1 MSSYRGPSQSH
12 SRTSST
18 SSRSRSSRGTPPPQL
33 PPAPATYTED
43 QLDYLE
49 EQNDKHVTQRHLV
62 YALDHVVQVLRTR
75 GIDLVYALDHVVQ
88 VLRTR
93 GIEYGVM
100 GGMSMILLG
109 NQERTTTDV
118 DVAVQVRTRD
128 LLAAFAADNR
138 DTPTAKHTC
147 LNLLVVQANPVD
159 LGSIFLAL
167 PRLLEAVLLACL
179 CSQFAPMDRMSRHW
193 RWRPI

>member
-18 SSRSRSSRGTPPPQL
+18 SSRSRSSRCTPPPQL

-43 QLDYLE
+43 QLDCLE
-49 EQNDKHVTQRHLV
+49 EQNDKHVTQRH
-62 YALDHVVQVLRTR
+62 
-75 GIDLVYALDHVVQ
+75 LVYALDHVVQ

-128 LLAAFAADNR
+128 LLTAFAADNR
-138 DTPTAKHTC
+138 CTPTAKHTC

-179 CSQFAPMDRMSRHW
+179 CSQVAPMDRMSRHW
-193 RWRPI
+193 RWRSI

>member
-49 EQNDKHVTQRHLV
+49 EQNDKHVTQRHPV
-62 YALDHVVQVLRTR
+62 YVLDHVVQVLM
-75 GIDLVYALDHVVQ
+75 
-88 VLRTR
+88 TR

-118 DVAVQVRTRD
+118 EVAVQVRTRD

-138 DTPTAKHTC
+138 HTPTPKHTC
-147 LNLLVVQANPVD
+147 MNLLVVQANLVD

-167 PRLLEAVLLACL
+167 PRLLEVVLLACL
-179 CSQFAPMDRMSRHW
+179 YSQVAPMDRTSRHW
-193 RWRPI
+193 QWRSI